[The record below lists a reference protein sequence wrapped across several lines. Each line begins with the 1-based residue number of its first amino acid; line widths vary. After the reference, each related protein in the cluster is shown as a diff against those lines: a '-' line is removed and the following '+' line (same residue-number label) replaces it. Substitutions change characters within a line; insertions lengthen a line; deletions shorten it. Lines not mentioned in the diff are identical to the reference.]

1 MLEIQGLDELNGSY
15 YIIFANY
22 VYEMQPLSRHHPVGY
37 QVIKTV
43 KGRSVD
49 RFLYG
54 MYTSEK
60 TPILPIHSHSLK
72 SLALLDPPIARLV
85 IPEVYDHFDE
95 VLNVKITS
103 EKLMSALCTTYQSI
117 L

>member
-1 MLEIQGLDELNGSY
+1 LDGNS

-22 VYEMQPLSRHHPVGY
+22 VYELQPLSHLHPVGY
-37 QVIKTV
+37 QVLKTV
-43 KGRSVD
+43 RGRSVD

-60 TPILPIHSHSLK
+60 TPSLPIHSHSLK
-72 SLALLDPPIARLV
+72 SLALLQPPVAKLV

-95 VLNVKITS
+95 VLNVRITS
-103 EKLMSALCTTYQSI
+103 EKLISVLSMTHQVTL
-117 L
+117 

>member
-1 MLEIQGLDELNGSY
+1 ME
-15 YIIFANY
+15 
-22 VYEMQPLSRHHPVGY
+22 VLSRDHPIGY

-60 TPILPIHSHSLK
+60 TPSLPNHSHSLR
-72 SLALLDPPIARLV
+72 SLALLDRPIAKIV
-85 IPEVYDHFDE
+85 IP
-95 VLNVKITS
+95 
-103 EKLMSALCTTYQSI
+103 
-117 L
+117 